1 MNPMS
6 RRAFL
11 RTAAAAAALPATTI
25 FPSLAYGAAFT
36 FKIGHDLAETHPL
49 HIRIVGAAK
58 RIKDETGGRFDLQ
71 VFANNQLGGDT
82 DMLGQV
88 RSGATEMVF
97 MPDMILGTLVP
108 IASITGVGF
117 AFGAYQDVWKAM
129 DGDLGVTIRKG
140 INKAGLQVMDR
151 IWDNG
156 FRQITS
162 NVKPI
167 NTPEDLRGFK
177 IRVPSAPLWVSMFK
191 AFGAGPTAMN
201 SSELYSAL
209 QTKVVEGQENPL
221 SNIFT
226 QKSYEVQKYCSMT
239 NHMWSGYWVLM
250 NGRAW
255 GAVPKDMQQLVARHI
270 NQAAVDQRADVE
282 KMNVGLEKT
291 LTEKGLTFNRPQLK
305 PFQDTLAKAGFYA
318 EWHKK
323 FGDESWAVLTKYA
336 HGLA

>member
-1 MNPMS
+1 MS
-6 RRAFL
+6 QMTRRAFL
-11 RTAAAAAALPATTI
+11 RTTAAAATLPATAMLPR
-25 FPSLAYGAAFT
+25 FAHAADFT

-49 HIRIVGAAK
+49 HLRIVEAAK

-71 VFANNQLGGDT
+71 IFANNQLGGDT

-88 RSGATEMVF
+88 RSGAMQMAF
-97 MPDMILGTLVP
+97 MPDMVLGTLVSL
-108 IASITGVGF
+108 ASITGIGF
-117 AFGAYQDVWKAM
+117 AFGSYADVWKAM
-129 DGDLGVTIRKG
+129 DGDLGAHIRKG
-140 INKAGLQVMDR
+140 VNKSGLQVMDK

-167 NTPEDLRGFK
+167 KTPEDLRGFK
-177 IRVPSAPLWVSMFK
+177 IRVPSAPMWISMFK
-191 AFGAGPTAMN
+191 AFAAGPTAMN

-226 QKSYEVQKYCSMT
+226 QKTYEVQKYCSMT

-255 GAVPKDMQQLVARHI
+255 NAVPKDIQQIVARHI
-270 NQAAVDQRADVE
+270 NQSAVDQRSDVE
-282 KMNVGLEKT
+282 KMNVALEKT
-291 LTEKGLTFNRPQLK
+291 LTDKGLVFNRPQLK
-305 PFQDTLAKAGFYA
+305 PFQETLAKAGFYA
-318 EWHKK
+318 EWRKK
-323 FGDESWAVLTKYA
+323 FGDESWTILTKYA

>member
-1 MNPMS
+1 MSQMS

-11 RTAAAAAALPATTI
+11 RTAAAAAALPTAAVL
-25 FPSLAYGAAFT
+25 PRLAHAADFT
-36 FKIGHDLAETHPL
+36 FKIGHDLAESHPL
-49 HIRIVGAAK
+49 HMRIVEAAK
-58 RIKDETGGRFDLQ
+58 RITDETGGRFNLQ

-88 RSGATEMVF
+88 RSGAIEMAF
-97 MPDMILGTLVP
+97 MPDMVLGTLAP

-117 AFGAYQDVWKAM
+117 VFSAYPDVWKAM
-129 DGDLGVTIRKG
+129 DGDLGATIRKG
-140 INKAGLQVMDR
+140 VNKTGLQVMDR

-177 IRVPSAPLWVSMFK
+177 IRVPSAPLWISMFK

-226 QKSYEVQKYCSMT
+226 QKTYEVQKYCSLT

-255 GAVPKDMQQLVARHI
+255 KGVPNDIQQIVARHI
-270 NQAAVDQRADVE
+270 NQSALEQRSDVE
-282 KMNVGLEKT
+282 KMNVALEKT
-291 LTEKGLTFNRPQLK
+291 LTDKGLTFNRPQLK
-305 PFQDTLAKAGFYA
+305 PFQEALVKAGFYV
-318 EWHKK
+318 EWRKK
-323 FGDESWAVLTKYA
+323 FGDEAWSVLTKYA

>member
-1 MNPMS
+1 V
-6 RRAFL
+6 
-11 RTAAAAAALPATTI
+11 
-25 FPSLAYGAAFT
+25 
-36 FKIGHDLAETHPL
+36 E
-49 HIRIVGAAK
+49 AAK

-97 MPDMILGTLVP
+97 MPDMVLGTLVP

-117 AFGAYQDVWKAM
+117 AFGTYQDVWKAM

-140 INKAGLQVMDR
+140 INKAGVQVMDR

-250 NGRAW
+250 NTRAW
-255 GAVPKDMQQLVARHI
+255 GAVPKDIQQLVARHI

-291 LTEKGLTFNRPQLK
+291 LMEKGLIFNRPQLK
-305 PFQDTLAKAGFYA
+305 PFQDALAKAGFYA
-318 EWHKK
+318 EWRKK
-323 FGDESWAVLTKYA
+323 FGDEAWAVLTKYA